1 MKKRTPL
8 YSWIHRSEAEGE
20 TNFPQTVKEN
30 WRKGGSLKKNKTKRT
45 DVVYSKLIPHKMRNK
60 FYSINKTRRFHGSS
74 LNRTSNIVKKFME
87 MLNCIKLF
95 HWQTRSF
102 AKHKASDELYSELN
116 ENVDKFVETLLG
128 KQNSRIKHLEK
139 RIVLYNECLNG
150 NDSIKNRIFEFCDFL
165 EDMNSYF
172 DKEKDSDILTIRD
185 EILVSLHKFLYLL
198 SLQ

>member
-1 MKKRTPL
+1 MKKRTQQ
-8 YSWIHRSEAEGE
+8 YW
-20 TNFPQTVKEN
+20 K
-30 WRKGGSLKKNKTKRT
+30 KGGTLKKNNTKEHT
-45 DVVYSKLIPHKMRNK
+45 DVAYSKLIPHKMRNK
-60 FYSINKTRRFHGSS
+60 LRNGGERPNEFAGKINSINKTRRFHSSS

-139 RIVLYNECLNG
+139 RLVLYNECING
-150 NDSIKNRIFEFCDFL
+150 NDSIKTRIFEFCDFL

-172 DKEKDSDILTIRD
+172 DKDKDSDILTIRD
-185 EILVSLHKFLYLL
+185 EILVSLHKFMYLL
-198 SLQ
+198 SLH